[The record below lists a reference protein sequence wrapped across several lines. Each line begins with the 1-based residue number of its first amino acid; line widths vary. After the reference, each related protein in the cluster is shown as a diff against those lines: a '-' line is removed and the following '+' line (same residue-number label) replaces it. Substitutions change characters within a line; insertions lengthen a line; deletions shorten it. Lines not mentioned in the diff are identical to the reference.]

1 MPSVTSESSSMQPQR
16 PLHLHC
22 RRHRQC
28 QTRVILCRSTQH
40 AGPQTTA
47 SRRRCQDSRLS
58 RLSPSSP
65 QPWWWWGLF
74 WWLQG
79 PCYPDRSWCI
89 RCSCRCPPP
98 PQLAQRPRE
107 GRGNQQHVG
116 PCPFGLWVC
125 FNPWCAPPA
134 GTAWRPPSAGLP
146 GPYH

>member
-1 MPSVTSESSSMQPQR
+1 M
-16 PLHLHC
+16 
-22 RRHRQC
+22 
-28 QTRVILCRSTQH
+28 
-40 AGPQTTA
+40 
-47 SRRRCQDSRLS
+47 S

-65 QPWWWWGLF
+65 QPWWRWGLF

-134 GTAWRPPSAGLP
+134 VVLLGVHLLLVCLDLIIRPTPSLLSPRRLRPESRCSELGAGLNLPLGGSSRRPPLDPSGLVVALQQLQL
-146 GPYH
+146 